1 MDQNAVINLIT
12 CPITHEPMTDP
23 VSGSDGQTYERSAI
37 IKCLNLKAE
46 SPITRQPMTISELT
60 VNYSIKTL
68 CDKYHNGDFGTPNRN
83 QPIVSQLDLTLDH
96 QISLST
102 SNEFGM
108 IEFKIKDNNED
119 NNGNQL
125 VGSDLVLV
133 LDHSGSTNHAVEAQ
147 DSEGK
152 KIENGYS
159 ILDILKH
166 ASKMIVK
173 TLNKDLINRIC
184 LIIYDHQVTQ
194 LTELLVPTDVNMT
207 TLFTKIES
215 IKPGGQTNLWGGL
228 ETAISVL
235 DNREDKTRNG
245 AIMVLTDGL
254 PNIRPARGE
263 VETLKKLRRK
273 KNFTSPIYTFGF
285 GYNLEKDL
293 LYDLSKNGNGG
304 NGHIPDGGLVASVF
318 ANFTAT
324 ILTTV
329 SLNLQLHI
337 KCNEGD
343 IPDNFIIGDYNN
355 FYDSEQCNYTFDIGT
370 IQLQQNRH
378 LIFRN
383 IDKIS
388 DLEFRYTYKIG
399 GASLKCEPFKIVTDN
414 LSSVNNNILLNSQF
428 NRCFMVECIR
438 QMINFRKC
446 GEKEKAILLTD
457 TLYQRLVESNCND
470 KLTKGLIE
478 NLIGSAS
485 TSGQI
490 KLAIENDFYYNRW
503 GEFYLDQ
510 LSRSLNQ
517 EMKPNFKDSATCF
530 GGELF
535 DDIVDYASDIFDSLP
550 PPTPSLIDK
559 INQPNN
565 NYRPNYSSSGSSSIQ
580 PSTPQPPRMNVYN
593 DPRGGCFDSNSLIK
607 LYDGNFKTLK
617 DLKRGDVVLTFDK
630 EGKETSTSVVCKL
643 ERILTNRER
652 ELVILP
658 TGLKVTPFHP
668 IRQNSQ
674 SNWFFPINQYNSE
687 VIPCESIITLVV
699 KDHHIVIIDGY
710 QCIMLG
716 HNFTEGILKHAYLGT
731 QEVINDMKKMPGWL
745 NGHIIL
751 QDNYI
756 EKDQNNMISKII
768 YTPLLNNIIK
778 V

>member
-1 MDQNAVINLIT
+1 MDQDEVINLIT
-12 CPITHEPMTDP
+12 CPITQEPMVDP
-23 VSGSDGQTYERSAI
+23 VSGSDGQTYERNAI
-37 IKCLNLKAE
+37 IRSLNLKAE

-60 VNYSIKTL
+60 VNYSIKAL
-68 CDKYHNGDFGTPNRN
+68 CDKYHNGDFGTLPNPI
-83 QPIVSQLDLTLDH
+83 QPKVSQLNLSLDH

-108 IEFKIKDNNED
+108 IEFKIED

-133 LDHSGSTNHAVEAQ
+133 LDHSGSTNQAVEAQ
-147 DSEGK
+147 DSEGN

-173 TLNKDLINRIC
+173 TLNKDLVNRIC

-245 AIMVLTDGL
+245 AIMVLTDGQ

-263 VETLKKLRRK
+263 IETLKKLRRM

-285 GYNLEKDL
+285 GFSLEKDL
-293 LYDLSKNGNGG
+293 LYELAKNANGG

-318 ANFTAT
+318 ANFTST

-329 SLNLQLHI
+329 ALNLQLHI

-343 IPDNFIIGDYNN
+343 LIDDFIVGDYNS
-355 FYDSEQCNYTFDIGT
+355 FYDSDSGCYIFDFGT
-370 IQLQQNRH
+370 VQQQQNRH
-378 LIFRN
+378 IIFKI
-383 IDKIS
+383 IDKLP
-388 DLEFRYTYKIG
+388 DLEFSYTYKIG
-399 GASLKCEPFKIVTDN
+399 GNSLKSEPFKIVTDN
-414 LSSVNNNILLNSQF
+414 FTVNNNDTLLNSQL
-428 NRCFMVECIR
+428 NRSFMVECIR
-438 QMINFRKC
+438 KMINFRKC
-446 GEKEKAILLTD
+446 GEKEKAISLID
-457 TLYQRLVESNCND
+457 TLHKRLVESNCND

-478 NLIGSAS
+478 NLIGSSS

-490 KLAIENDFYYNRW
+490 KLAIENDSYYNRW

-530 GGELF
+530 GGEQF
-535 DDIVDYASDIFDSLP
+535 DDMVDYASDIFDSLP
-550 PPTPSLIDK
+550 PPTPSLINK
-559 INQPNN
+559 INYSNN
-565 NYRPNYSSSGSSSIQ
+565 SYNQNYSSLSASSI
-580 PSTPQPPRMNVYN
+580 STPTPPLRMNVYN
-593 DPRGGCFDSNSLIK
+593 DPGGGCFDSNSLIK
-607 LYDGNFKTLK
+607 LANGESKSLK
-617 DLKRGDVVLTFDK
+617 DLKQGDIVLTFDK
-630 EGKETSTSVVCKL
+630 KGKETSTLVVCKL
-643 ERILTNRER
+643 ERFLTKKER
-652 ELVILP
+652 EMVILP

-674 SNWFFPINQYNSE
+674 SNWFFPINQYKSE
-687 VIPCESIITLVV
+687 VIPCESIVTLVV
-699 KDHHIVIIDGY
+699 EDYHIVLIDGY

-716 HNFTEGILKHAYLGT
+716 HGFTQGILKHPYLGT
-731 QEVINDMKKMPGWL
+731 QMVINDMKKMPGWL

-756 EKDQNNMISKII
+756 EKDQNNMISRII
-768 YTPLLNNIIK
+768 YTPIANNTIS
-778 V
+778 VL

>member
-1 MDQNAVINLIT
+1 MDQDEVINLIT
-12 CPITHEPMTDP
+12 CPITQEPMIDP

-37 IKCLNLKAE
+37 IRSLNLKAE

-68 CDKYHNGDFGTPNRN
+68 CDKYHNGDFGTLNRN
-83 QPIVSQLDLTLDH
+83 QSKVSNLDLSLDN

-108 IEFKIKDNNED
+108 IEFKIKDNNGD
-119 NNGNQL
+119 QL

-133 LDHSGSTNHAVEAQ
+133 LDHSGSTNQPVEAQ
-147 DSEGK
+147 DSEGN

-173 TLNKDLINRIC
+173 TLKKDLHNRIC
-184 LIIYDHQVTQ
+184 IIIYDHQVEQ
-194 LTELLVPTDVNMT
+194 LTDLLIPTDVNMT

-215 IKPGGQTNLWGGL
+215 INPGGQTNLWGGL
-228 ETAISVL
+228 ETAIAVL

-245 AIMVLTDGL
+245 AIMLLTDGL
-254 PNIRPARGE
+254 PNVRPSRGE

-293 LYDLSKNGNGG
+293 LYELSKNGNGG

-329 SLNLQLHI
+329 ALNLQLHI
-337 KCNEGD
+337 KCKEGD
-343 IPDNFIIGDYNN
+343 ISDDFIVGDYNN
-355 FYDSEQCNYTFDIGT
+355 FYDSKQGYYTFDIGT
-370 IQLQQNRH
+370 VQLQQNRH

-388 DLEFRYTYKIG
+388 DLDFSYTYKIG
-399 GASLKCEPFKIVTDN
+399 GASLKYEPFKIVNDKI
-414 LSSVNNNILLNSQF
+414 SSVNNNMLLNSQF

-446 GEKEKAILLTD
+446 GEKDQAVSLLN
-457 TLYQRLVESNCND
+457 RLHKKLIDSNCND

-485 TSGQI
+485 TFGQV
-490 KLAIENDFYYNRW
+490 KLAIENDSYFSRW

-530 GGELF
+530 GGEVF

-550 PPTPSLIDK
+550 PPTPSLIHK
-559 INQPNN
+559 INRS
-565 NYRPNYSSSGSSSIQ
+565 NYNYSQNYSSLSSSSIL
-580 PSTPQPPRMNVYN
+580 PPTPASRMNVYN
-593 DPRGGCFDSNSLIK
+593 DPRGGCFDNNSLIK
-607 LYDGNFKTLK
+607 LANGESKSLK
-617 DLKRGDVVLTFDK
+617 DIKQCDLVLAFDQ
-630 EGKETSTSVVCKL
+630 EGNKTSTSVICKL
-643 ERILTNRER
+643 ERFLTNKER
-652 ELVILP
+652 EMVILP
-658 TGLKVTPFHP
+658 SGLKVTPFHP

-674 SNWFFPINQYNSE
+674 SDWFFPINQYESQ
-687 VIPCESIITLVV
+687 IISCESIITLVI
-699 KDHHIVIIDGY
+699 KDHHIVLIDGY

-716 HNFTEGILKHAYLGT
+716 HNFSEGILYHPYLGT
-731 QEVINDMKKMPGWL
+731 EKVINDMKKMPGWL
-745 NGHIIL
+745 NGHIVL

-756 EKDQNNMISKII
+756 EKDENNIISKII
-768 YTPLLNNIIK
+768 YTPLLNNIIR